1 MPQLLEDP
9 NVKVK
14 SGIFKFGIPP
24 RALRDDLNIAS
35 QPIPRSKFQVVHPIL
50 ACVRIQCED
59 ESVTLRATDMQT
71 YVRIIEKAEIFTAG
85 ECCVNAAIFGKI
97 VDSFASRDH
106 MTMECVD
113 EATRDVIMR
122 AGSSRYHIGAL
133 NAEEYPEWPEIE
145 LENAKFHCEF
155 PEHWL
160 RNAIRTVAYA
170 CGTDELRPVLRN
182 ILFRFEDGLLTLVAT
197 DTHRLAVSKIRIEG
211 LIGTASCTVPRSSIL
226 TLSKMFSPGGGPVI
240 MEADGQTIRFLLS
253 RGEIMARLYDGAFPN
268 FERVIPVNP
277 TKCIAFQ
284 RDALLEAVKRLGNVA
299 DDSRRLIISIPDR
312 ERIVIS
318 TSSSN
323 GGGEESVTVGEMM
336 MEEEDF
342 TQYRMAFNYRYLID
356 ALSAIGSQK
365 VILRLSEPLKPC
377 ILEGEASEDR
387 HILMPMQVI

>member
-14 SGIFKFGIPP
+14 SGIFKFGISP

-35 QPIPRSKFQVVHPIL
+35 QTIPRSKFQVVHPIL
-50 ACVRIQCED
+50 ACVRIQCD
-59 ESVTLRATDMQT
+59 DGAVTLRATDMQT
-71 YVRIIEKAEIFTAG
+71 YVRIIEKAEIYTAG

-97 VDSFASRDH
+97 VDSFASGDH

-113 EATRDVIMR
+113 EKTHDVTMR

-133 NAEEYPEWPEIE
+133 NAEEHPEWPEIE

-170 CGTDELRPVLRN
+170 CGTDELRPVLLN
-182 ILFRFEDGLLTLVAT
+182 ILFRFEDGLLTLAAT
-197 DTHRLAVSKIRIEG
+197 DTHRLAISKIRIEG
-211 LIGTASCTVPRSSIL
+211 LIGTASCIVPRSSIL
-226 TLSKMFSPGGGPVI
+226 TLSRMFSSGGGPVI

-253 RGEIMARLYDGAFPN
+253 RGEMMARLYDGTFPN

-277 TKCIAFQ
+277 TKCIAFR
-284 RDALLEAVKRLGNVA
+284 RDALLEAVKRLGNMA

-312 ERIVIS
+312 ERFVMS
-318 TSSSN
+318 VSSQA
-323 GGGEESVTVGEMM
+323 GGGEESLPCEMTM
-336 MEEEDF
+336 AEEDF

-356 ALSAIGSQK
+356 ALSAIGCEK
-365 VILRLSEPLKPC
+365 VILRMSEPLKPC
-377 ILEGEASEDR
+377 ILEGEASENI